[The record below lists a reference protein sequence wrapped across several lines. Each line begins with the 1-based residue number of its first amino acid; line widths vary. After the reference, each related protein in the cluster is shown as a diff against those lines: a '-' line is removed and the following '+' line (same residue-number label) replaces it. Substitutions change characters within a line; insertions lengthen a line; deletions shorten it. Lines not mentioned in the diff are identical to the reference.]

1 MFDVERLLGQM
12 LSGGVSKATRG
23 RSDSFGSGLGAGL
36 GSING
41 GIGGGLSKG
50 ALGVGALGIA
60 WAAFEHFKDKGAET
74 AAAAPPP
81 LPVAA
86 MPPPFMGSNP
96 GASLSIAAPA
106 VAQFPNAEPV
116 AVLMPVQAAQQTATP
131 GQREAD
137 AAHLIRAMISAANA
151 DGQIDMQERSQIL
164 ERAMSAGLSVETQKF
179 LLAELSAPAGLAQII
194 AATRD
199 GLQRE
204 VYAASM
210 LSITADTMAEQA
222 HLNSLA
228 IGLHLD
234 DAALAQI
241 SASVGPR

>member
-23 RSDSFGSGLGAGL
+23 RSDSFGSGIGSGL
-36 GSING
+36 GPING
-41 GIGGGLSKG
+41 GKGGGLSKG

-60 WAAFEHFKDKGAET
+60 WAAFEHFKDKNAES

-81 LPVAA
+81 LPAA
-86 MPPPFMGSNP
+86 AVPPPFMGTGP
-96 GASLSIAAPA
+96 VAVVAAPLSIAAPE
-106 VAQFPNAEPV
+106 QS
-116 AVLMPVQAAQQTATP
+116 AVLMPLQAQAAPAD
-131 GQREAD
+131 QRDAD

-164 ERAMSAGLSVETQKF
+164 ERAMSAGLSPETQKF
-179 LLAELSAPAGLAQII
+179 LLAELGAPATLPQII
-194 AATRD
+194 ASTRD

-210 LSITADTMAEQA
+210 LAITADTMAEQA

-228 IGLHLD
+228 MGLKLD

-241 SASVGPR
+241 SHAVGPR

>member
-23 RSDSFGSGLGAGL
+23 RSDSFGSGIGSGLGA
-36 GSING
+36 ING

-60 WAAFEHFKDKGAET
+60 WAAFEHFKEKGTET

-81 LPVAA
+81 LPAAA
-86 MPPPFMGSNP
+86 MPPPFMGTGQAP
-96 GASLSIAAPA
+96 AIAAPE
-106 VAQFPNAEPV
+106 QT
-116 AVLMPVQAAQQTATP
+116 AVLMPAQTQAVP
-131 GQREAD
+131 SDQREAD

-164 ERAMSAGLSVETQKF
+164 ERAMSAGLSPETQKF
-179 LLAELSAPAGLAQII
+179 LLAELGAPAPLPQII
-194 AATRD
+194 AGTRE

-210 LSITADTMAEQA
+210 LAITADTLAEQA

-228 IGLHLD
+228 IGLKLD

-241 SASVGPR
+241 SAAVSPR

>member
-23 RSDSFGSGLGAGL
+23 RSDSFGSSIGAGL
-36 GSING
+36 GSVNG

-60 WAAFEHFKDKGAET
+60 WAAFEHFKEKGAET

-81 LPVAA
+81 LPAA
-86 MPPPFMGSNP
+86 ALPPPFMGANP
-96 GASLSIAAPA
+96 GLPAP
-106 VAQFPNAEPV
+106 VHVSSAEPV
-116 AVLMPVQAAQQTATP
+116 ATLMPVQSPVQNSAP
-131 GQREAD
+131 DQREAD

-151 DGQIDMQERSQIL
+151 DGQIDMQERSHIL
-164 ERAMSAGLSVETQKF
+164 ERAMSAGLSPETQKF
-179 LLAELSAPAGLAQII
+179 LLAELSAPASLPQVI

-228 IGLHLD
+228 IGLQLD

-241 SASVGPR
+241 SAAVGPR